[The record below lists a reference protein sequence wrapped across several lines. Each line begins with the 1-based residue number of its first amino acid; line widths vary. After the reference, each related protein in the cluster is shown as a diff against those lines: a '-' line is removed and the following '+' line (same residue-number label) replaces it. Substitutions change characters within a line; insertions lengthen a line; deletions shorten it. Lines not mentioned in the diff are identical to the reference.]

1 MADLNQNSPEQK
13 IIDVDSVNERCFI
26 LFSDL
31 KLIEI
36 NLQTKA
42 VVREINVAS
51 LDGASENLSD
61 PSNQK
66 ALAFAMFKDLNMIA
80 VSTPVGL
87 HMFDYE
93 TELQFVKTLNLRN
106 VRQICFVEMY
116 IVLVCD
122 DMNENGPQDEAVLLC
137 YMIDSDEP
145 EGQIKIKEFLGH
157 QVKIEPCEQS
167 VCF

>member
-1 MADLNQNSPEQK
+1 M
-13 IIDVDSVNERCFI
+13 
-26 LFSDL
+26 
-31 KLIEI
+31 
-36 NLQTKA
+36 
-42 VVREINVAS
+42 AS
-51 LDGASENLSD
+51 LDGASENLAD
-61 PSNQK
+61 PSSQK

-80 VSTPVGL
+80 VSTAEGL

-122 DMNENGPQDEAVLLC
+122 DTDENGPQDEALLLC
-137 YMIDSDEP
+137 YMIDSEEP

-167 VCF
+167 VCFVTGSQIGRIMVPDMELMF